1 MAGLNIGVLGCGG
14 RMGRA
19 LLNQITAASD
29 TTISGGTELQGSDWI
44 GRDLGDIT
52 GLGPVGIDVTSDTAS
67 LFQASD
73 AIIDFTAPSTSQNHA
88 GLAARTATPLVIGTT
103 GLDPAA
109 QAALE
114 QAATQAAI
122 VSAANMSLGVN
133 LLVSL
138 ARRAA
143 ATLDD
148 LYDVE
153 ISDIHHR
160 HKVDA
165 PSGTALAL
173 GQAVA
178 DGRGVD
184 HDAMAVRGRDGV
196 TGERKA
202 GQIGYGVF
210 RAGNVVGEHSVI
222 FAANDERIELTHKA
236 GSRDIFARGA
246 LTAVRWLQGRPPGL
260 YGMED
265 VLGLA
270 D

>member
-1 MAGLNIGVLGCGG
+1 VLKIGVLGCGG
-14 RMGRA
+14 RMGQA
-19 LLNQITAASD
+19 LLSQITAASD
-29 TTISGGTELQGSDWI
+29 TTISGGTEPAGSDWI
-44 GRDLGDIT
+44 DRDLGDIT
-52 GLGPVGIDVTSDTAS
+52 GLGPVGLAVTSDAAA
-67 LFQASD
+67 LFQGSD
-73 AIIDFTAPSTSQNHA
+73 AIVDFTAPSASQSHA
-88 GLAARTATPLVIGTT
+88 ALAASTATPLVIGTT
-103 GLDPAA
+103 GLSPAD
-109 QAALE
+109 QGALE
-114 QAATQAAI
+114 QAATQVAI
-122 VSAANMSLGVN
+122 VQAANMSLGVN

-143 ATLDD
+143 AALDD

-178 DGRGVD
+178 EGRRVD
-184 HDAMAVRGRDGV
+184 HDAMAVRDRDGI
-196 TGERKA
+196 TGERTT

-222 FAANDERIELTHKA
+222 FAADDERIELTHKA

-246 LTAVRWLQGRPPGL
+246 LTAARWLQGRQPGL

-265 VLGLA
+265 VLGLGA
-270 D
+270 

>member
-1 MAGLNIGVLGCGG
+1 
-14 RMGRA
+14 
-19 LLNQITAASD
+19 
-29 TTISGGTELQGSDWI
+29 
-44 GRDLGDIT
+44 
-52 GLGPVGIDVTSDTAS
+52 
-67 LFQASD
+67 
-73 AIIDFTAPSTSQNHA
+73 
-88 GLAARTATPLVIGTT
+88 
-103 GLDPAA
+103 
-109 QAALE
+109 
-114 QAATQAAI
+114 
-122 VSAANMSLGVN
+122 MSLGVN

-143 ATLDD
+143 ASLDD

-178 DGRGVD
+178 DGRGID

-196 TGERKA
+196 TDERKA

-222 FAANDERIELTHKA
+222 FAADDERIELTHKA

>member
-14 RMGRA
+14 RMGQA
-19 LLNQITAASD
+19 LLNQITAAPDAS
-29 TTISGGTELQGSDWI
+29 ISGGTEPQGSDWI

-52 GLGPVGIDVTSDTAS
+52 GLGPLGLGVTSDVAA
-67 LFQASD
+67 LFQESD
-73 AIIDFTAPSTSQNHA
+73 AIVDFTAPSASKTHA
-88 GLAARTATPLVIGTT
+88 DLAASTATPLVIGTT
-103 GLDPAA
+103 GLGPTEQEALK
-109 QAALE
+109 QAASHV
-114 QAATQAAI
+114 AI
-122 VSAANMSLGVN
+122 ISAANMSLGVN

-143 ATLDD
+143 AALDD

-184 HDAMAVRGRDGV
+184 HSAMAVRGRDGI
-196 TGERKA
+196 TGERET

-222 FAANDERIELTHKA
+222 FAADDERIELTHKA
-236 GSRDIFARGA
+236 GSREIFARGA
-246 LTAVRWLQGRPPGL
+246 ITAARWLQGRPPGL
-260 YGMED
+260 YSMED
-265 VLGLA
+265 VLGLS

>member
-1 MAGLNIGVLGCGG
+1 MAALNIGVLGCGG
-14 RMGRA
+14 RMGQA
-19 LLNQITAASD
+19 LLSQITAAPD
-29 TTISGGTELQGSDWI
+29 TAVSGGTETAGSDWV

-52 GLGPVGIDVTSDTAS
+52 GLGPVGIAVTSDTTA
-67 LFQASD
+67 LFQTSD
-73 AIIDFTAPSTSQNHA
+73 AIVDFTAPSASQSHA
-88 GLAARTATPLVIGTT
+88 ALAASTATPLVIGTT
-103 GLDPAA
+103 GLGPAD
-109 QAALE
+109 QAALD
-114 QAATQAAI
+114 QAATQVA
-122 VSAANMSLGVN
+122 VVQAANMSLGIN

-143 ATLDD
+143 AALDD

-178 DGRGVD
+178 DGRRVD
-184 HDAMAVRGRDGV
+184 HDAMAVRGRDGI
-196 TGERKA
+196 TGEREA

-222 FAANDERIELTHKA
+222 FAADDERIELTHKA

-246 LTAVRWLQGRPPGL
+246 LTAARWLQGRPPGL